1 MTTPLQK
8 TLPYDPVAQRAL
20 PGIQPLPPEEWLIID
35 EAYAGQM
42 ALRDALLAD
51 HRDKVLALDD
61 SAHEAAL
68 EMLDMV
74 LQRAYP
80 GAGDSV
86 TRPDRVTVPI
96 NRDDPLAT
104 IGRLI
109 QEDVNILQKQGD
121 EHVLTGGVM
130 CFPASWTLSEKFMR
144 PMVRIHKPVTDY
156 DKNIAKRVQRLFDGI
171 RPGKPLWR
179 FNVLGYHD
187 PALHQPRTE
196 DAPRYKKSPKP
207 AGYLRSER
215 QVMMRLPRTGAV
227 AFIIHTYVIA
237 RKDAPPGVLDT

>member
-20 PGIQPLPPEEWLIID
+20 PGIQPLPPDEWLIID

-61 SAHEAAL
+61 SAREAAL

-74 LQRAYP
+74 LERAYP

-86 TRPDRVTVPI
+86 TRPDGVTVPI
-96 NRDDPLAT
+96 NRDDPLGT

-156 DKNIAKRVQRLFDGI
+156 DENIAKRVQRLFDGI

-196 DAPRYKKSPKP
+196 DAPRNKKSTQP

-237 RKDAPPGVLDT
+237 RKDAPPGALDT

>member
-20 PGIQPLPPEEWLIID
+20 PGIQPLPPDEWLIID

-61 SAHEAAL
+61 SAREAAL

-80 GAGDSV
+80 GAADSV
-86 TRPDRVTVPI
+86 TRPDGVTVPI
-96 NRDDPLAT
+96 NRDDPLGT

-156 DKNIAKRVQRLFDGI
+156 DENIAKRVQRLFDGI

-196 DAPRYKKSPKP
+196 DAPRNKKSTQP

-237 RKDAPPGVLDT
+237 RKDAPSGMLDT